1 MVTRTLL
8 AFVAVGVLGIT
19 EARAEY
25 RQIDRTIF
33 GMD

>member
-8 AFVAVGVLGIT
+8 AFLTVGLFGIGET
-19 EARAEY
+19 RAEY
-25 RQIDRTIF
+25 CQIDLTIY

>member
-1 MVTRTLL
+1 MITRTLL
-8 AFVAVGVLGIT
+8 AFLAVGLFSIA

-25 RQIDRTIF
+25 RQINLIIY

>member
-8 AFVAVGVLGIT
+8 AFLAVGLFGIAD
-19 EARAEY
+19 ARAEY
-25 RQIDRTIF
+25 RQINLTIY